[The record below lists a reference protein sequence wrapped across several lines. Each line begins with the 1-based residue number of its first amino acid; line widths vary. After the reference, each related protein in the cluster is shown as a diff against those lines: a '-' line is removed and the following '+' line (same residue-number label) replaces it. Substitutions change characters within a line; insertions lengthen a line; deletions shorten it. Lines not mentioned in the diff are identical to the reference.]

1 MRVIS
6 ENGEQL
12 GVMRR
17 EEALTKAKELG
28 LDLILI
34 TEKANPPV
42 CKIIDYGKYLY
53 QQKKK
58 EKRARASQVKGIRLR
73 FNISIHDMETKVKQA
88 RKFLE
93 AGNKVKIELI
103 LRGREKALTNYAKEK
118 LEKFLELLKSYI
130 EVDIDQPLK
139 KTPRSLIVIIKKK
152 S

>member
-1 MRVIS
+1 MKK
-6 ENGEQL
+6 
-12 GVMRR
+12 
-17 EEALTKAKELG
+17 EEALAKAKELG

-53 QQKKK
+53 QQKEK
-58 EKRARASQVKGIRLR
+58 EKRARASQVKGVRLR
-73 FNISIHDMETKVKQA
+73 FNISIHDMETKAKQA

-103 LRGREKALTNYAKEK
+103 LRGREKALTDYAKEK

>member
-1 MRVIS
+1 MRVIN

-12 GVMRR
+12 GIMKK
-17 EEALTKAKELG
+17 EEALAKAKELG

-58 EKRARASQVKGIRLR
+58 EKKTRASQVKGVRLR
-73 FNISIHDMETKVKQA
+73 FNISVHDMETKAKQA
-88 RKFLE
+88 KKFLE
-93 AGNKVKIELI
+93 TGNKVKIELI
-103 LRGREKALTNYAKEK
+103 LRGREKALKDYAKEK
-118 LEKFLELLKSYI
+118 LEKFLELLKTYVD
-130 EVDIDQPLK
+130 VDIDQPLK
-139 KTPRSLIVIIKKK
+139 KTPHSLIVIIKKK

>member
-1 MRVIS
+1 MRVIN

-12 GVMRR
+12 GIMKK
-17 EEALTKAKELG
+17 EEALAKAKELG

-58 EKRARASQVKGIRLR
+58 EKKTRASQVKGVRLR
-73 FNISIHDMETKVKQA
+73 FNISVHDMETKAKQA
-88 RKFLE
+88 KKFLE

-103 LRGREKALTNYAKEK
+103 LRGREKALKDYAKEK
-118 LEKFLELLKSYI
+118 LEKFLELLKTYVD
-130 EVDIDQPLK
+130 VDIDQPLK